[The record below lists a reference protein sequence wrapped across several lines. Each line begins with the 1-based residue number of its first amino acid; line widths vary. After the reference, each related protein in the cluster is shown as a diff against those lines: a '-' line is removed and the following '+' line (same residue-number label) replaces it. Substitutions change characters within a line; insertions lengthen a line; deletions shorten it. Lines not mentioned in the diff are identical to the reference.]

1 MNTSVASRFARPV
14 AAALG
19 TCALLLLAGCH
30 NGASN
35 SDSTPPAGTT
45 GSTASSGAGGKTL
58 LAFVT
63 NNPSD
68 YWKICN
74 KGVDAAAKK
83 LGDDVQFV
91 EPADGSVLTQ
101 KQDVNDL
108 LTKGVKG
115 IAISPVDPANETEF
129 LNTVATKT
137 NLITSDSDAPNSSR
151 LCYIGTDN
159 HAAGVMAGGLI
170 KQSLPK
176 GGKIMLFVG
185 KSDAQNA
192 KDRISGIQ
200 DALKG
205 SNITI
210 IDTRTDATDHARAKQ
225 NAADAIVSTPDL
237 AGMVGIWSYNG
248 PQIYSAVKAAG
259 KQGKIQIIAFDQED
273 DTMNGIKD
281 GTIAGTVVQQ
291 PYQFGYESVVLL
303 DQLAKGDKSKLPANK
318 LNIVPTQIINKANI
332 AAYEASQA
340 KLMGGA

>member
-1 MNTSVASRFARPV
+1 MMNLPFRAARPA

-19 TCALLLLAGCH
+19 ACALLLLAGCH
-30 NGASN
+30 NGT
-35 SDSTPPAGTT
+35 STP
-45 GSTASSGAGGKTL
+45 ASSGGTPTGAPHSASANAIP

-74 KGVDAAAKK
+74 SGVTAAAKD
-83 LGDDVQFV
+83 LGDVNVQFV
-91 EPADGSVLTQ
+91 EPGDNSGATQ

-115 IAISPVDPANETEF
+115 IAISPSDPANETDF
-129 LNTVATKT
+129 LNMVASKT
-137 NLITSDSDAPNSSR
+137 NLITSDSDAPKTNR

-170 KQSLPK
+170 KQALPK

-185 KSDAQNA
+185 SKDAQNA
-192 KDRISGIQ
+192 HDRISGIQ

-210 IDTRTDATDHARAKQ
+210 SDIRTDQADHGTAKT
-225 NAADAIVSTPDL
+225 NAADAIVAHPDL

-248 PQIYSAVKAAG
+248 PAIYSAVKSAG
-259 KQGKIQIIAFDQED
+259 KQGKIQIVAFDQED
-273 DTMNGIKD
+273 DTMTGIKD
-281 GTIAGTVVQQ
+281 GTIYGAVVQQ
-291 PYQFGYESVVLL
+291 PYQFGYQSVKLL
-303 DQLAKGDKSKLPANK
+303 EQLAKGDKAGIPASKL
-318 LNIVPTQIINKANI
+318 IIIPTQAIKKDNI
-332 AAYEASQA
+332 DAYLASQT
-340 KLMGGA
+340 KLLGGS